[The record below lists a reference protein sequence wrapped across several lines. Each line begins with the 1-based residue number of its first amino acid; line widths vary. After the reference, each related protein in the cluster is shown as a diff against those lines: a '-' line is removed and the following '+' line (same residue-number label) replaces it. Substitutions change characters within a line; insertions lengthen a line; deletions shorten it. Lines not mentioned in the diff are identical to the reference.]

1 MASIV
6 VFTYQHKADSPV
18 HFVLA
23 AIVALFNAAWELL
36 LAEKGK
42 REAQAEKW
50 REEKEA
56 QVNR

>member
-1 MASIV
+1 
-6 VFTYQHKADSPV
+6 
-18 HFVLA
+18 VLA